1 MNTTNMRAGRR
12 VGLYVDVANLAMNG
26 GYGMRYDVLREFAC
40 RDNAEPVRL
49 NAYVSFDAER
59 AEFDYGYKEGQ
70 FGFYSLLR
78 DFGYKVIQKNVK
90 WYVDESGVRFGKAN
104 ADLDM
109 AVDVLLQS
117 NNMDRVVLVTGDG
130 DFVRVVQA
138 LQNSGCRVEVIA
150 FENVSSELRREADM
164 FISGYLIPNLL
175 PTAPTPTKAAW
186 GTIGSRMRG
195 VCYNHTA
202 KGYGFLRAMKM
213 IAPDLWRI
221 DSRQKDS
228 PYYSVFFH
236 DSQLPDEV
244 NFTELPSRSLIF
256 EFEVAEAEGHESGM
270 QAKKMQ
276 LVSPQ
281 RRLLTSYSSHYYT
294 SHSHAAHRDN
304 HAHATNGVAAN
315 GNAANAA
322 APSSPANDLNGNVG
336 ENSAAASPEAEAAVV
351 TA

>member
-1 MNTTNMRAGRR
+1 MMTRTSRR

-40 RDNAEPVRL
+40 RDSAEPIRL
-49 NAYVSFDAER
+49 NAYVSFDGER
-59 AEFDYGYKEGQ
+59 AEVDYIYKDGQ

-78 DFGYKVIQKNVK
+78 DFGFKVIQKNVK
-90 WYVDESGVRFGKAN
+90 WYVDESGNRFGKAN

-117 NNMDRVVLVTGDG
+117 NKLDRVVLVTGDG

-138 LQNSGCRVEVIA
+138 LQNRGCRVEVVA
-150 FENVSSELRREADM
+150 FENVSAELRREADL

-175 PTAPTPTKAAW
+175 PTAASQSKSHW
-186 GTIGSRMRG
+186 GRIGSRMRG
-195 VCYNHTA
+195 VCYNHSS
-202 KGYGFLRAMKM
+202 KGYGFLRAMKT
-213 IAPDLWRI
+213 IAPDIWRI

-244 NFTELPSRSLIF
+244 SFSELPSRSLIF
-256 EFEVAEAEGHESGM
+256 EFEVAEADGHESGM

-281 RRLLTSYSSHYYT
+281 RRLLASHHGHHGNHNGNSYS
-294 SHSHAAHRDN
+294 HSY
-304 HAHATNGVAAN
+304 
-315 GNAANAA
+315 
-322 APSSPANDLNGNVG
+322 SQQSQQ
-336 ENSAAASPEAEAAVV
+336 S
-351 TA
+351 